1 MEEEAP
7 KVKEVNLIEMIEQ
20 VLLKIERMEKRIDS
34 LNESLMKMSILRG

>member
-34 LNESLMKMSILRG
+34 LNESLMKSICQP